1 MAIYMMGVDH
11 KKADLDTRSLFSFT
25 SKKAETLY
33 DAFKSNSDI
42 SGCVLIATCNR
53 TELWIHSRKHK
64 ELSPARLL
72 CDQMGLSYARYQE
85 YIVERCDREAVDHL
99 FRLAAGL
106 ESKIVGE
113 GQILT
118 QTGDAIAFARK
129 CYAADNTL
137 EVLFRLAVTAG
148 KRVRTETDLS
158 IADQSVIRT
167 ALECLTETG
176 FQVQGKKSLVIGNG
190 MMGKLA
196 ANVLLEEGS
205 EVTITVRR
213 YHSGVVDIPRG
224 VQVIGYEERYNV
236 IPECDLVVSA
246 TASPNYTLTKENLEK
261 LSLTHQMPVLDLAVP
276 RDVEPTAAELSWLD
290 LYDIDSFHID
300 VQNERFKYNLEKAE
314 TIIEEEKA
322 EFYSWFQGL
331 DYMPL
336 IRDMKEKTGQ
346 DVSLRMTPVL
356 KRLPLQAEE
365 KEILKDQ
372 IYGASERMMNHLLFS
387 LKSDMSD
394 EAFREMLDAMQKV
407 MQNYK
412 LKK

>member
-1 MAIYMMGVDH
+1 
-11 KKADLDTRSLFSFT
+11 
-25 SKKAETLY
+25 
-33 DAFKSNSDI
+33 
-42 SGCVLIATCNR
+42 
-53 TELWIHSRKHK
+53 
-64 ELSPARLL
+64 
-72 CDQMGLSYARYQE
+72 
-85 YIVERCDREAVDHL
+85 
-99 FRLAAGL
+99 
-106 ESKIVGE
+106 
-113 GQILT
+113 
-118 QTGDAIAFARK
+118 
-129 CYAADNTL
+129 
-137 EVLFRLAVTAG
+137 
-148 KRVRTETDLS
+148 
-158 IADQSVIRT
+158 
-167 ALECLTETG
+167 
-176 FQVQGKKSLVIGNG
+176 
-190 MMGKLA
+190 
-196 ANVLLEEGS
+196 
-205 EVTITVRR
+205 
-213 YHSGVVDIPRG
+213 
-224 VQVIGYEERYNV
+224 
-236 IPECDLVVSA
+236 
-246 TASPNYTLTKENLEK
+246 
-261 LSLTHQMPVLDLAVP
+261 
-276 RDVEPTAAELSWLD
+276 
-290 LYDIDSFHID
+290 